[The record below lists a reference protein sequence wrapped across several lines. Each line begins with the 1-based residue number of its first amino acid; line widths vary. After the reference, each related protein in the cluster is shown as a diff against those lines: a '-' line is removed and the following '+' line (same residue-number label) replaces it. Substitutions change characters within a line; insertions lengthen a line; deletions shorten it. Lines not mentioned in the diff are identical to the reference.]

1 MKTKKMI
8 ATLVVALLS
17 VTAVAAKDFRTV
29 VFKVAQME
37 CANCERK
44 VKNNIKFLILTVD
57 MNCVIL
63 KTDKAN
69 NKHMAFSWFGNREP
83 ALFGSCHTVCSIHP
97 KHIGTGNGFS
107 GIVFYNSRHLCL

>member
-17 VTAVAAKDFRTV
+17 VTAVMAKDFHTV

-44 VKNNIKFLILTVD
+44 VKNNIKFEKGLKNFTTDLKERTVTITYD
-57 MNCVIL
+57 AEKTNVEKLKEGFRKFKYEAVVI
-63 KTDKAN
+63 KEAKETDK
-69 NKHMAFSWFGNREP
+69 K
-83 ALFGSCHTVCSIHP
+83 
-97 KHIGTGNGFS
+97 
-107 GIVFYNSRHLCL
+107 